1 MLFRKYPSISQM
13 GHVWVARCW
22 TRDLGLSQY
31 GPVFE
36 AQMVDG
42 RILNVLT
49 KKDMEKYLNISKK
62 FHQV

>member
-1 MLFRKYPSISQM
+1 MDHF
-13 GHVWVARCW
+13 WVARAW

-42 RILNVLT
+42 RMLNILT
-49 KKDMEKYLNISKK
+49 KKDMEKHLNISKK
-62 FHQV
+62 FHQVRHI